1 MAISLPDSDR
11 FDSYEKEFKA
21 LYDDLS
27 ARIEDPQAQ
36 APSVSELQR
45 LVDEGYELLDQLALE
60 VQSIPS
66 GSRSSYNS
74 KIRNYRSNLDKAKRK
89 ITTAGQEADR
99 SALFANRSTNDDDV
113 GSSQRQQLLSG
124 QQSLERSS
132 DRLRESQRVANETE
146 FIGASILSD
155 LRGQREQIG
164 NAHRTLIEADG
175 NVDRSLRTLRTMA
188 RRMAANKII
197 TYAIIAVLVV
207 LIIFVILSKFW

>member
-36 APSVSELQR
+36 TPSVSELQR